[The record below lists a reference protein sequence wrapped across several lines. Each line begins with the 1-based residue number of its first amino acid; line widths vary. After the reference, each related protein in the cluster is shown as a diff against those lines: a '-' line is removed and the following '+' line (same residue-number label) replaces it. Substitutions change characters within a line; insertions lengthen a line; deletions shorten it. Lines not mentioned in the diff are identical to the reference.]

1 MHPPHPW
8 SAGRPTSW
16 ALGWSTSYTPEPVQ
30 VALFGKWVFA
40 EGAKS
45 GCQDEAIL
53 ALGEHA
59 PQSNVR
65 CLYDTEEKGGHRE
78 GPVTEAEMAGHCT
91 PSQGWLEPPEAGRG
105 RTGLPWSLLVI
116 LSPELVS
123 CCSCCRKLVQGVT
136 GWDRGKVSGV
146 RAAQPETPGYGM

>member
-1 MHPPHPW
+1 MRRGLSQDVKMRPSWLWGNMPPNPM
-8 SAGRPTSW
+8 SGVFMIQRRRVGTGR
-16 ALGWSTSYTPEPVQ
+16 
-30 VALFGKWVFA
+30 
-40 EGAKS
+40 
-45 GCQDEAIL
+45 
-53 ALGEHA
+53 
-59 PQSNVR
+59 
-65 CLYDTEEKGGHRE
+65 

-123 CCSCCRKLVQGVT
+123 CCSCCRKLVQGVI
-136 GWDRGKVSGV
+136 GWDGGKLSGV